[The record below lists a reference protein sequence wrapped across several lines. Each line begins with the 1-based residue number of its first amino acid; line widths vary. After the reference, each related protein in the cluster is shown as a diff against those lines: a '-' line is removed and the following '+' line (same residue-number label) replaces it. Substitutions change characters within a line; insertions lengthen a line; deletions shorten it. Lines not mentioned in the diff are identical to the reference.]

1 MKCIVY
7 VVDGPGLLSMILVA
21 APSISPFWR
30 CRRVCSRSSL
40 PTETPILVAR
50 ISTLRYYFKTTVNRQ
65 PSFSVITIESNF
77 AQLMTFLVKEFK
89 KEQGIDL
96 SKDPMALQRLKEVL
110 LTARSVN

>member
-1 MKCIVY
+1 M
-7 VVDGPGLLSMILVA
+7 
-21 APSISPFWR
+21 
-30 CRRVCSRSSL
+30 
-40 PTETPILVAR
+40 VAR
-50 ISTLRYYFKTTVNRQ
+50 ISTLRYYFKITVNRQ
-65 PSFSVITIESNF
+65 PSFSAITTTKSNF